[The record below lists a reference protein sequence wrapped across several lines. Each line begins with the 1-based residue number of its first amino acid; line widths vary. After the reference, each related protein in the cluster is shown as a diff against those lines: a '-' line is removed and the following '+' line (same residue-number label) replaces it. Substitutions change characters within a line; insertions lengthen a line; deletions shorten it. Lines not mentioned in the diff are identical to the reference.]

1 MSFDPFDDFAT
12 RGYLRNVAGQKDP
25 DIIKR
30 LEHNSFLTG
39 IDEAFDSLARIKRLT
54 YRAVLAT
61 HKTLF
66 EAVYPWAGQDRTQTA
81 PDKAVSRGP
90 VFFAHPNDAR
100 TAVEHALR
108 MGHDKAVMAAKAGEV
123 MGYLAFGHPFL
134 DGNGRTIMVVHA
146 ELAQRAGFSID
157 WAATDKAAYLTALTK
172 ELEQP
177 GKGILDAFL
186 KPFIAP
192 AIGPERL
199 ASHVVR
205 VSGISGD
212 VQEPTSANAVLGSFS
227 EPALRERYRQHVA
240 RRGESGNPATRLSP
254 HDEKASGSD
263 VLTGDLEEAK
273 KGAGKSGQGQDK
285 GRERP

>member
-1 MSFDPFDDFAT
+1 MTFDPFDDFAT

-39 IDEAFDSLARIKRLT
+39 VDEAFANLAPVKRLT
-54 YRAVLAT
+54 YRDVLAT

-66 EAVYPWAGQDRTQTA
+66 EAVYPWAGQDRAQTA
-81 PDKAVSRGP
+81 PDKAVSRAS
-90 VFFAHPNDAR
+90 VFFAHPNDAK
-100 TAVEHALR
+100 TAVEHAFS
-108 MGHDKAVMAAKAGEV
+108 MGQDKAAMAAKVGEV
-123 MGYLAFGHPFL
+123 MGYLAYGHPFL

-186 KPFIAP
+186 KPFIGP
-192 AIGPERL
+192 AIGRERL
-199 ASHVVR
+199 ASHVTR
-205 VSGISGD
+205 VSGIDGSTR
-212 VQEPTSANAVLGSFS
+212 EPASVHEVLGSFS
-227 EPALRERYRQHVA
+227 DPALRERYRQHVA
-240 RRGESGNPATRLSP
+240 QRGDAESSASGNSRRTR
-254 HDEKASGSD
+254 
-263 VLTGDLEEAK
+263 
-273 KGAGKSGQGQDK
+273 
-285 GRERP
+285 